1 MKVYTLH
8 GIYESDDHYIK
19 NDSISIVGYFQSPD
33 DIHQFVFNQIEK
45 IDTLEDMFGVRVSS
59 RWTHFSIKEIFV
71 DGLIHMES
79 SKVPFSVA
87 QYMPS
92 GRIVVNIERFETSDT
107 SYNGDTG
114 WSLKSYRD
122 IKPVNEILK
131 DLHDQFKEREGV
143 EFTIEK

>member
-1 MKVYTLH
+1 MKVYALY

-19 NDSISIVGYFQSPD
+19 NDSVSIVGYFQNPD
-33 DIHQFVFNQIEK
+33 DIHQFVFDQIEK
-45 IDTLEDMFGVRVSS
+45 IDILEDMFGVKVSS

-71 DGLIHMES
+71 DDLIHMES
-79 SKVPFSVA
+79 TKVPFSVA

-92 GRIVVNIERFETSDT
+92 GRIVVNIERFDTSDT
-107 SYNGDTG
+107 TYNGDAG

-131 DLHDQFKEREGV
+131 DLHDQFKEKEGV